1 MKDVQST
8 KTVWTTRELAEA
20 AANAGKP
27 ITQEYIRQLCKRGVI
42 SAQRPGRDWLIGDD
56 DARLWLESWIEKN
69 QPQH

>member
-1 MKDVQST
+1 MKDVQPT

-20 AANAGKP
+20 AVNAGKP

-56 DARLWLESWIEKN
+56 DARFWLESWLGNN
-69 QPQH
+69 QI